1 MLTQLVIIAY
11 QFIQLRAVSH
21 VKPQQLIVTGI
32 NIFQLGVI
40 LELQRGQAVVAA
52 ILGRNVLSL
61 RCYGIHQSIA

>member
-52 ILGRNVLSL
+52 IQIL
-61 RCYGIHQSIA
+61 